1 MSELTPRT
9 GAAFRAAMLREDAS
23 RPISGNLLHGSG
35 SMPEHFDVVGISHA
49 NAMPAPYTPTPA
61 SGDPRWVDWL
71 HEHHPGIAFV
81 GSESSSCNTQRG
93 ANVVDHDAGVYDD
106 VFNADCLSK
115 HYCPPNVTSAQAAMS
130 RCPGA
135 WRMPGRCTQS
145 WTMAYNSSGALLPW
159 FGGTLGIVSARA
171 AATATSFRAAPLH
184 STSPLPC

>member
-1 MSELTPRT
+1 MW
-9 GAAFRAAMLREDAS
+9 
-23 RPISGNLLHGSG
+23 
-35 SMPEHFDVVGISHA
+35 
-49 NAMPAPYTPTPA
+49 YTPA
-61 SGDPRWVDWL
+61 SASYYDPRYGYDWL
-71 HEHHPGIAFV
+71 HEHHPGMAFV

-93 ANVVDHDAGVYDD
+93 ANVVDHDAGVFDD

-115 HYCPPNVTSAQAAMS
+115 HYCPPNVTSAQAGDEPL
-130 RCPGA
+130 PGGVA
-135 WRMPGRCTQS
+135 HMPGRCTQS